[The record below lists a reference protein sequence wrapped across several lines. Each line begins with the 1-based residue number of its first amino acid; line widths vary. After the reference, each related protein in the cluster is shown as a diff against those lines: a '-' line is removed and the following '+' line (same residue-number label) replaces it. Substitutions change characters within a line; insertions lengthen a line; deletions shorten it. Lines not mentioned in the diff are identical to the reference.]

1 MASRDLGAIQTRLR
15 SLLDETEDLAE
26 PLAELDDW
34 STWLV
39 DRPQSLKG
47 LSQAEVI
54 EKLRLWHR
62 AFDYYLAA
70 DPGQSYPFASEPG
83 KPPAFAQAE
92 ARDKLVRLVRQQQK
106 KVREVLAN
114 FDIERIEA
122 EEGSPLI
129 VGVTEK
135 SQLATQPTDNE
146 ALHGRVARIEPGEGG
161 YRAGGRVVLVAHAI
175 CFEYVTSEG

>member
-1 MASRDLGAIQTRLR
+1 MR
-15 SLLDETEDLAE
+15 SLDDLDLDALRKEPGDLSEALSELED
-26 PLAELDDW
+26 W
-34 STWLV
+34 FTWLV
-39 DRPQSLKG
+39 DRAQSLPG

-70 DPGQSYPFASEPG
+70 DPGQSYPFAPDPD
-83 KPPAFAQAE
+83 KPQAFALAE
-92 ARDKLVRLVRQQQK
+92 ARDKLVGLVRRQQE
-106 KVREVLAN
+106 KVREVLGKC
-114 FDIERIEA
+114 DVQRIEA

-135 SQLATQPTDNE
+135 SPLATQPTDDE

-161 YRAGGRVVLVAHAI
+161 YRAGGRVILIAHAI
-175 CFEYVTSEG
+175 CFEYVASEE